1 MANKTYLAHFGI
13 LKMKWGIRNG
23 PPYPLKDSQRS
34 ASEKRANPESKSSK
48 KMNDDDNDNNNN
60 KKDNKDPRNYLKNTT
75 SDADSFVKGM
85 SKLVPH
91 PKQEDLS
98 QYSDADLQRI
108 INRQRLEQQYRQLN
122 PDVIDRGANY
132 TRELIQ
138 TIGAGAGIIL
148 TYETI
153 KKMKG

>member
-13 LKMKWGIRNG
+13 QKMKWGIRNG

-48 KMNDDDNDNNNN
+48 QMNDDGDN
-60 KKDNKDPRNYLKNTT
+60 KKDSKDPRNYLKNTT
-75 SDADSFVKGM
+75 SDADNFVKGV

-98 QYSDADLQRI
+98 KYSDADLQRI

-138 TIGAGAGIIL
+138 TIGAGASIIL
-148 TYETI
+148 TYEAI